1 MYLIFKER
9 EKECRKQIENAEHDL
24 QNLHEK
30 RAVIKDKLRTQTKG
44 MRSNSTQHFLNRKFK
59 SKLFLPR
66 LKGTEETRKRLQTIN
81 KEVSA
86 LNDDVTK
93 KELKLENVLGARHQ
107 VLVDAR
113 LNGVSLPLTQGT
125 NTKKIVSPDF
135 GVTDSSKSS
144 LSK

>member
-1 MYLIFKER
+1 M
-9 EKECRKQIENAEHDL
+9 
-24 QNLHEK
+24 
-30 RAVIKDKLRTQTKG
+30 
-44 MRSNSTQHFLNRKFK
+44 
-59 SKLFLPR
+59 
-66 LKGTEETRKRLQTIN
+66 KGTEETRKRLQTIN

-125 NTKKIVSPDF
+125 ESFMYKYQENCFCQFWCNIIIL
-135 GVTDSSKSS
+135 KSRPKYIN
-144 LSK
+144 LVLYL

>member
-1 MYLIFKER
+1 M
-9 EKECRKQIENAEHDL
+9 
-24 QNLHEK
+24 
-30 RAVIKDKLRTQTKG
+30 
-44 MRSNSTQHFLNRKFK
+44 
-59 SKLFLPR
+59 
-66 LKGTEETRKRLQTIN
+66 KGTEETRKRLQTIN

-125 NTKKIVSPDF
+125 NIK
-135 GVTDSSKSS
+135 
-144 LSK
+144 